1 MINVTRFNGSKI
13 YVNADLIQTIEG
25 TPDTVITLTNNVKIV
40 VKERPEMVVDMV
52 IQYQRLIHHPQFSAT
67 SGD

>member
-40 VKERPEMVVDMV
+40 VKERPETVVDMV
-52 IQYQRLIHHPQFSAT
+52 IQYQRLIHQPQSSAT
-67 SGD
+67 FGE